1 MTKFVEYDIFGDEI
15 EDNLGLRGRYGE
27 PPFSVLDTKKGEWQE
42 RKRAWK
48 DLDRQNYRL
57 FDRVKE
63 LQDRLDSVAKKGA
76 SPAVYDIGDRI
87 VIGDRIYRVMDGGAM
102 TRGEPVL
109 TLEARNDE

>member
-1 MTKFVEYDIFGDEI
+1 MSDIDFMMVALVI
-15 EDNLGLRGRYGE
+15 VSIVAL
-27 PPFSVLDTKKGEWQE
+27 FAICVAVKKAWDADFY
-42 RKRAWK
+42 KIMWK
-48 DLDRQNYRL
+48 DLDRQNDRL

-63 LQDRLDSVAKKGA
+63 LQDSMAKKGA

>member
-1 MTKFVEYDIFGDEI
+1 MSDIDFMMVALAI
-15 EDNLGLRGRYGE
+15 VSIVAL
-27 PPFSVLDTKKGEWQE
+27 FAICVAV
-42 RKRAWK
+42 RKAWDAEFYKIMWK
-48 DLDRQNYRL
+48 DLDRQNDRL

-63 LQDRLDSVAKKGA
+63 LQDSMAKNGA

>member
-1 MTKFVEYDIFGDEI
+1 MSDIDFMMVALAI
-15 EDNLGLRGRYGE
+15 VSIVAL
-27 PPFSVLDTKKGEWQE
+27 FAICVAVKKAWDAEFY
-42 RKRAWK
+42 KIMWK
-48 DLDRQNYRL
+48 DLDRQNDRL

-63 LQDRLDSVAKKGA
+63 LQDSMAKKGA

-87 VIGDRIYRVMDGGAM
+87 VIGDRIYKVMDGGAM

>member
-1 MTKFVEYDIFGDEI
+1 MSDSDLMMAAFAVVAVVALFAICVAVKKSWDADFYKMMW
-15 EDNLGLRGRYGE
+15 EDSN
-27 PPFSVLDTKKGEWQE
+27 
-42 RKRAWK
+42 
-48 DLDRQNYRL
+48 RQNDRL

-63 LQDRLDSVAKKGA
+63 LQDSMAKKGT

-109 TLEARNDE
+109 TLEARNDK

>member
-1 MTKFVEYDIFGDEI
+1 MSDIDFI
-15 EDNLGLRGRYGE
+15 MVALAIVSIIAL
-27 PPFSVLDTKKGEWQE
+27 FAICVAVKKARDADFYKMMWEGSN
-42 RKRAWK
+42 
-48 DLDRQNYRL
+48 RQNDRL

-63 LQDRLDSVAKKGA
+63 LQDSMAKKGA

-87 VIGDRIYRVMDGGAM
+87 VIGDRIYKVMDGGAM